1 MNNLYDFSIP
11 VNDNQDMYK
20 LIDDVKR
27 LVDENKFLI
36 EELKSMRK
44 SHPSYD
50 EAWVLFG
57 NER

>member
-1 MNNLYDFSIP
+1 MNNLHDYSVP
-11 VNDNQDMYK
+11 VNNNQDMYK

-36 EELKSMRK
+36 EELKSLRRFY
-44 SHPSYD
+44 PDYD
-50 EAWVLFG
+50 ESCSLFS